1 MKTKFS
7 GILTLF
13 LAFVVQLTF
22 AQEKTISGT
31 ISDEN
36 GLPLPGV
43 NIIVKGT
50 TTGTQSDF
58 DGNYSIN
65 ASSGDVLSYSF
76 IGYTTKEMTVGSANN
91 ISFAMEVDS
100 EALEEVIITALGVE
114 RTAGELTAATKVV
127 DAEEL
132 TQAANPNAVQ
142 SLTGKVSGLK
152 INTTNNGV
160 DQTTR
165 IVLRGNRSL
174 TGNNQALIVIDGVI
188 SSANTLANL
197 APEIIASTNVI
208 KGAGGS
214 ALYGSQGSNGV
225 IIVTTKSGSSSEK
238 IEVSVNSSISFE
250 DVAFVPERQTKYGQ
264 GWNGV
269 HTSYENGG
277 WGPEFDGTMQ
287 PVGLPQADGSYI
299 MAPYSGDSDN
309 IKEFFKTGTILQNG
323 VTLSAGDKT
332 GNVLL
337 SVNNQQTEF
346 VVEGDELN
354 RTTVL
359 FKGNKQLGKW
369 NVGGNVTYNTSSVK
383 TTTPNLFTEL
393 LQTASNVPV
402 ELFEN
407 SGNEGHWTSYYRNP
421 YWMRD
426 NIRNSSNTTRMN
438 GVANIKYDV
447 NDNIN
452 VVMNSSVRNFKSYT
466 RNYTNEYIDTIGIG
480 GGDHST
486 VSQFGQSNSEE
497 TNIYN
502 DIFVNFDYML
512 TDDISLTALVGNN
525 IQDNMFSA
533 TQVNGSNLTIPGYYN
548 IDNIT
553 GRPNTF
559 NTIQRDRRFSL
570 LGSLDLGYKDFLYL
584 SVTGRNDWT
593 SRLADD
599 RNSFFYP
606 SVGLSFVATNAFPG
620 LKKGGILNYAKI
632 SGNWAKV
639 GNDRVGPYQINST
652 LNQATGYP
660 FGGLNSFVLDQT
672 IADPLLVNEFI
683 ESYELNLNLAFFK
696 GDRVRLD
703 FSIYETKNTDLVTG
717 ITTSAASG
725 LANTTVNVAASTT
738 KGFEIDLGL
747 TPIRTKDFRWDLDV
761 NFATDETVIDK
772 ISDNSDEVALAAFAD
787 IGIFATA
794 GEEFPLIKGT
804 AYQRDPQGRVLID
817 PSTGNPLKTGSFQV
831 LGKSNPDY
839 VVGLNTAVNYKGIR
853 LAAVMDYRTGHQFW
867 AGTKDWL
874 SWSGHLVE
882 SADGGRR
889 GFIFPNSAINTGTAA
904 NPVYEANTNV
914 ITGGTTYAN
923 YLDYFS
929 NEYRSVSENFVLDAT
944 AFKVREL
951 SLSYAF
957 SKEMLKNVGL
967 SSLRLGVN
975 ARNPF
980 TVLPAENRGYADPE
994 IGRSSGN
1001 DQGLSVTGQYPI
1013 TRTYG
1018 MTLNLTF

>member
-22 AQEKTISGT
+22 AQDKTISGT
-31 ISDEN
+31 VSDEN

-65 ASSGDVLSYSF
+65 ASTGSVLTYSF
-76 IGYTTKEMTVGSANN
+76 IGYTTKEMTVGASNN

-100 EALEEVIITALGVE
+100 EALEEVVITAMGVE
-114 RTAGELTAATKVV
+114 RTEGQLTAATKVV

-132 TQAANPNAVQ
+132 TQASNPNAVQ
-142 SLTGKVSGLK
+142 SLTGKVSGLQ

-160 DQTTR
+160 NQTTR

-188 SSANTLANL
+188 STANTLANL

-225 IIVTTKSGSSSEK
+225 IIVTTKSGSTNEK

-250 DVAFVPERQTKYGQ
+250 DVAFVPERQTMYGQ
-264 GWNGV
+264 GWDGNHV
-269 HTSYENGG
+269 TYENGG
-277 WGPEFDGTMQ
+277 WGPEFDGTLQ
-287 PVGLPQADGSYI
+287 PVGLAQADGSYI
-299 MAPYSGDSDN
+299 MAPYTGDSDN

-323 VTLSAGDKT
+323 VTLSAGDNT

-346 VVEGDELN
+346 IVEGDELN

-359 FKGNKQLGKW
+359 FKANKQLGKW

-383 TTTPNLFTEL
+383 TTSSTLFTEL

-402 ELFEN
+402 EQFEN
-407 SGNEGHWTSYYRNP
+407 SGNEGHWTSYYLNP
-421 YWMRD
+421 YWMRE
-426 NIRNSSNTTRMN
+426 NIRNFSNTTRMN
-438 GVANIKYDV
+438 GVMNVKYDI

-452 VVMNSSVRNFKSYT
+452 VVMNSSVRNYKDVS
-466 RNYTNEYIDTIGIG
+466 RNYTNEYIDLNGVG

-486 VSQFGQSNSEE
+486 ISQFGQSNSEE

-512 TDDISLTALVGNN
+512 TDDLSLTALLGNN
-525 IQDNMFSA
+525 IQDNLYTFTAVS
-533 TQVNGSNLTIPGYYN
+533 GSNLTIPGYYN
-548 IDNIT
+548 IDNTT
-553 GRPNTF
+553 GIPTASNYT
-559 NTIQRDRRFSL
+559 QRDRRFSL
-570 LGSLDLGYKDFLYL
+570 LGSVDLGWKDYLYL

-593 SRLADD
+593 SRLASD

-620 LKKGGILNYAKI
+620 LKDGGILNYAKV
-632 SGNWAKV
+632 SANWAKV
-639 GNDRVGPYQINST
+639 GNDRVSPYQINST

-660 FGGLNSFVLDQT
+660 FGTLNSFVLDTT
-672 IADPLLVNEFI
+672 IADPLLVNEFV
-683 ESYELNLNLAFFK
+683 ESYELNVNLAFFK
-696 GDRVRLD
+696 GDRIRLD
-703 FSIYETKNTDLVTG
+703 FSIYETKNSDLVTG

-725 LANTTVNVAASTT
+725 LSNTTVNIASSTNS
-738 KGFEIDLGL
+738 GFEVDLGL
-747 TPIRTKDFRWDLDV
+747 TPIRTKDFRWDLDF
-761 NFATDETVIDK
+761 NFSTTKTVIDK
-772 ISDNSDEVALAAFAD
+772 VSDNSSEVALAAFAD
-787 IGIFATA
+787 IGIFATE

-804 AYQRDPQGRVLID
+804 AYQRDDQGRVLVD
-817 PSTGNPLKTGSFQV
+817 PTTGNPLKTGSFQV
-831 LGKSNPDY
+831 LGKSTPDY
-839 VVGLNTAVNYKGIR
+839 IVGLNTAVNYKGIR

-874 SWSGHLVE
+874 AWSGHLEE
-882 SADGGRR
+882 SAEGGRR
-889 GFIFPNSAINTGTAA
+889 GFIFPNSAINTGTDA

-914 ITGGTTYAN
+914 ITGGTTYSD
-923 YLDYFS
+923 YLNYFS

-980 TVLPAENRGYADPE
+980 TVLPEENRGYADPE